1 MKTPMQELLEWVR
14 RTMPMDLVLP
24 QEIEEKIQTY
34 IPKEREVIRSAY
46 MDGQDDVLEKF
57 NYRMDGHLNSLHYY
71 NRTFKN
77 SEQ

>member
-24 QEIEEKIQTY
+24 QQIEEKIQTY
-34 IPKEREVIRSAY
+34 IPKEREVIRYAY
-46 MDGQDDVLEKF
+46 IDGQDDVLEKF

-71 NRTFKN
+71 NRTFK
-77 SEQ
+77 SE

>member
-24 QEIEEKIQTY
+24 QQIEEKIQTY

-71 NRTFKN
+71 NETFK

>member
-24 QEIEEKIQTY
+24 QQIEDKIQTY

-46 MDGQDDVLEKF
+46 MDGQDDVLEQCNCKLET
-57 NYRMDGHLNSLHYY
+57 HLNSLHYY